1 MGVLS
6 YISPWDRRRLCSG
19 PLGQRPV
26 ELQERYR
33 LTGVTKIHAWFNH
46 WADLAAKKALQGH
59 LSPLYKAVLQDFQK
73 KMALA
78 RDVFSFQ
85 AGAALI
91 FANDKDSPQV
101 REPVVIDQVR
111 QIGTLSYL
119 VIVEDLRPV
128 VCHKGFAMSLLNWT
142 REIRWAPFGFA
153 DELGPLQDT
162 SWLELFW
169 GCVHDTS
176 VLPAF
181 LHYHDWVWVQD
192 DPSLEFAI
200 PSFVTMFRT
209 WKRTFDGIL
218 RSGVSVP

>member
-1 MGVLS
+1 M
-6 YISPWDRRRLCSG
+6 
-19 PLGQRPV
+19 
-26 ELQERYR
+26 
-33 LTGVTKIHAWFNH
+33 
-46 WADLAAKKALQGH
+46 
-59 LSPLYKAVLQDFQK
+59 
-73 KMALA
+73 
-78 RDVFSFQ
+78 
-85 AGAALI
+85 
-91 FANDKDSPQV
+91 
-101 REPVVIDQVR
+101 
-111 QIGTLSYL
+111 
-119 VIVEDLRPV
+119 
-128 VCHKGFAMSLLNWT
+128 

-192 DPSLEFAI
+192 DPSSEFAI